1 MKGKQPPLTFEP
13 LTPARWQDFERVF
26 EARGCSVARG
36 CSCMYYRVAGRQELT
51 GASRRD
57 ANRAAMKSV
66 VEDGTVPGL
75 IGYRDGEPVGW
86 ICLGPREEFK
96 RLENSRLMAAVD
108 GKRVWSI
115 ICFVVPSAHRRQGV
129 ARALLRGAIVH
140 ARSKG
145 ATMLEAYPV
154 DPKKTDAD
162 AYWFGTRSMYD
173 AEGFVEVARRS
184 PGRPVMRK
192 ALRPART

>member
-1 MKGKQPPLTFEP
+1 
-13 LTPARWQDFERVF
+13 
-26 EARGCSVARG
+26 
-36 CSCMYYRVAGRQELT
+36 MYYRVT
-51 GASRRD
+51 GGESHTGGNRRE
-57 ANRAAMKSV
+57 ANRGAMKAL
-66 VEDGTVPGL
+66 VEGGTIPGL
-75 IGYRDGEPVGW
+75 IGYQDGEPIGW
-86 ICLGPREEFK
+86 VSLGPREEYR
-96 RLENSRLMAAVD
+96 RLENSRVMAAVD
-108 GKRVWSI
+108 DKRVWSI

-129 ARALLRGAIVH
+129 ARALLRGAIAH

-145 ATMLEAYPV
+145 AAMLEAYPV

-192 ALRPART
+192 ALRPARG